1 MDSSS
6 KNIVYVKN
14 SKSTSFL
21 FVFFGTQDWI
31 EKVVIVIWVHEKVP
45 FERYTVDLSGVIKL
59 GATLLN
65 EKQIQL
71 CELEQTFRVF
81 LLKINSSVTFLAPIS
96 PECKRMAL
104 DFGLCD
110 GCFFSKDGVTFSVAA
125 EVKDPTEPSRQ
136 QEINK
141 SKKWIP
147 WLLNLNNSTKSELI
161 PKSKKTRLSSFPPSE
176 SLLIDLCVEEN
187 CQREVVF
194 PSFFCLR
201 SVFLI

>member
-1 MDSSS
+1 MNNYLQDILASL
-6 KNIVYVKN
+6 KPWI
-14 SKSTSFL
+14 L
-21 FVFFGTQDWI
+21 RDWI
-31 EKVVIVIWVHEKVP
+31 EKVVIVIWAHEKVP

-96 PECKRMAL
+96 PEY
-104 DFGLCD
+104 
-110 GCFFSKDGVTFSVAA
+110 GVTFSVAA

-187 CQREVVF
+187 CQREELLQNIIE
-194 PSFFCLR
+194 SR
-201 SVFLI
+201 SNRSEEKSEDSEEVEEEDENQEME